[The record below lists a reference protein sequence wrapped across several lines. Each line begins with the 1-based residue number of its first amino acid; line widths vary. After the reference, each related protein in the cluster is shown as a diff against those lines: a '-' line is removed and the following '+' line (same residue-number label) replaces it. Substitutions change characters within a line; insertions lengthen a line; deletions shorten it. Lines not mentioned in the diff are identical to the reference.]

1 MIIRRI
7 AAKIAQ
13 KRVAAYARVS
23 TLYEDQ
29 EESYE
34 TQVRYYTNLIEA
46 TEGWELGEI
55 YADQGITGTSASK
68 RPQFLRMLED
78 ARAGKINL
86 ILCKSIS
93 RFSRNFVEAQ
103 KFVHELKA
111 INVEIRFEKEGI
123 SSFDPGSDL
132 VFSLMA
138 AMAQE
143 ESRSI
148 SENVKWSY
156 RRMAEKGIRHIGNN
170 RMLGYDEINGKLTP
184 NKDAWIA
191 RMIFEEYAAGKAPS
205 EILAHL
211 RDRGAQRLRSDKPF
225 IWSAALV
232 ILQNEVYVGDR
243 LIQKAPP
250 QDFLTKKPD
259 NTEAYDSKYIRDDH
273 EAIVSREVWDKVQA
287 RLKKEK
293 DTRESGLNIRNTSH
307 FLYGKV
313 FCPACGEPY
322 RRYTARRGNGVHY
335 KTWRC
340 RGHAHGSGCK
350 NRHIEELELFQGI
363 ADVLEIDVGTISA
376 ETVDCLERITVENIG
391 INIVLQGSQA
401 SA

>member
-1 MIIRRI
+1 MIVRRI
-7 AAKIAQ
+7 APKVALK
-13 KRVAAYARVS
+13 KVAAYARVS
-23 TLYEDQ
+23 TLSEDQ

-46 TEGWELGEI
+46 TEGWELVEI

-68 RPQFLRMLED
+68 RPQFLRMLDD
-78 ARAGKINL
+78 ARTGKINL

-138 AMAQE
+138 AIAQE

-156 RRMAEKGIRHIGNN
+156 RKKAENGIRHIGNN
-170 RMLGYDEINGKLTP
+170 RMLGYDEIDGKLTP
-184 NKDAWIA
+184 NKDAWIP
-191 RMIFEEYAAGKAPS
+191 RMIFEEYAAGIAPS
-205 EILAHL
+205 EIIEHL
-211 RDRGAQRLRSDKPF
+211 TEKGAQRLRSEQPF
-225 IWSAALV
+225 KWSSALV
-232 ILQNEVYVGDR
+232 ILKNEIYVGDR

-250 QDFLTKKPD
+250 LNFLTKKPD
-259 NTEAYDSKYIRDDH
+259 VMEAYDSKFIRNEH
-273 EAIVSREVWDKVQA
+273 EAIISRAVWDKAQE
-287 RLKKEK
+287 RLKKG
-293 DTRESGLNIRNTSH
+293 RESREKGLSIRRASH

-313 FCPACGEPY
+313 YCPRCGEPY
-322 RRYTARRGNGVHY
+322 RRYTACRSNGDHY

-340 RGHAHGSGCK
+340 KGRANGSGCK
-350 NRHIEELELFQGI
+350 NRHIEETALIQGI
-363 ADVLEIDVGTISA
+363 ADALGVGYGMINA
-376 ETVDCLERITVENIG
+376 ETITGVERITVENQEIK
-391 INIVLQGSQA
+391 VVVHEEEE

>member
-1 MIIRRI
+1 MLIRRI
-7 AAKIAQ
+7 APKIA
-13 KRVAAYARVS
+13 KKKVAAYARVS
-23 TLYEDQ
+23 TLSEDQ

-34 TQVRYYTNLIEA
+34 TQVRYYTSLIEA
-46 TEGWELGEI
+46 TEGWGLVEI
-55 YADQGITGTSASK
+55 YADQGITGTSAAK
-68 RPQFLRMLED
+68 RPQFLRMLDD
-78 ARAGKINL
+78 ARAGKMDL

-132 VFSLMA
+132 IFSLMA

-156 RRMAEKGIRHIGNN
+156 RRMAEKGIRHIGSN
-170 RMLGYDEINGKLTP
+170 RILGYDEVHGKLTP
-184 NKDAWIA
+184 NKDAWIV
-191 RMIFEEYAAGKAPS
+191 RLIFEEYAAGKAPS
-205 EILAHL
+205 EIVAHL
-211 RDRGAQRLRSDKPF
+211 TEQGAQRLRSDKPF

-232 ILQNEVYVGDR
+232 ILQNEVYAGDR

-250 QDFLTKKPD
+250 QNYLTKEPD
-259 NTEAYDSKYIRDDH
+259 PTEAYDSKYIRDDH
-273 EAIVSREVWDKVQA
+273 EAIVSRDVWEKAQN
-287 RLKKEK
+287 RLKKERE
-293 DTRESGLNIRNTSH
+293 TREKGLNIRNTSH

-313 FCPACGEPY
+313 FCPECGEPY
-322 RRYTARRGNGVHY
+322 KRYTARRGNGQHY

-340 RGHAHGSGCK
+340 RGHVNGSGCR
-350 NRHIEELELFQGI
+350 NRHIEEKELFQGI
-363 ADVLEIDVGTISA
+363 ADVLEVDAGLINA
-376 ETVDCLERITVENIG
+376 ETTACLERVTIEHHSVEV
-391 INIVLQGSQA
+391 VLRGEQE